1 MHTGRENHDVICS
14 VTLSKSGRFKRL
26 VYLAIYPLYC
36 VHCTDECTQNTIQ
49 LYIFRGF
56 STQFIQCKDVH
67 AFNTIQIRFL
77 LKTRNSNIFLM
88 RNSLQYDYLK
98 LQNNLKIK

>member
-36 VHCTDECTQNTIQ
+36 VHCTDECTIQ

-88 RNSLQYDYLK
+88 RNYLQYDYLK